1 MKYSLAKEDSV
12 SEELGEVVLVL
23 DLAEVLLGDGRQ
35 PVQSLLSSFQTEL
48 GLRLKENK
56 ELVKI
61 KAG

>member
-1 MKYSLAKEDSV
+1 MDSLAKEDSV

-48 GLRLKENK
+48 GLGLKENK

>member
-1 MKYSLAKEDSV
+1 MDSLAKEDSV

>member
-1 MKYSLAKEDSV
+1 MDSLAKEDSV

-48 GLRLKENK
+48 GLRLKENN

>member
-1 MKYSLAKEDSV
+1 MDSLAKEDSV

-35 PVQSLLSSFQTEL
+35 PVQSLLSSFQPEL
-48 GLRLKENK
+48 GLGLKENK